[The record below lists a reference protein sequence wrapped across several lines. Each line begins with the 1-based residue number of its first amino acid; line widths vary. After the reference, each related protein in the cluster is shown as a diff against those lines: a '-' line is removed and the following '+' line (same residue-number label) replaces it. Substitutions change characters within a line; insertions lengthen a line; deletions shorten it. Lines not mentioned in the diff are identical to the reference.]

1 MEEIK
6 VAYRLMGKNRHCFRR
21 RRNYYKRPF
30 FFNAPP
36 PASQSHPYFDL

>member
-6 VAYRLMGKNRHCFRR
+6 VAYRLMGKTDAVSGAAVIT
-21 RRNYYKRPF
+21 YKRP

-36 PASQSHPYFDL
+36 PTSQSHPYFDL

>member
-1 MEEIK
+1 MQPK
-6 VAYRLMGKNRHCFRR
+6 ANVNRHCFRR

-30 FFNAPP
+30 FNAPP